1 MAKGTINT
9 RVKADAKEFKAEMKA
24 VAGAIENI
32 SKQLQNSNERLKIS
46 SQSFGLF
53 SKNTKGV
60 VADLAHLSQALS
72 GFKGAFNFIS
82 GYASEFIKTADAINT
97 MNARLKLTTTSTAHF
112 EALKNSINEI
122 ARATYSS
129 TESISNLFINLNQ
142 SLSEMGLSQKQ
153 ALEMAQTL
161 SQALKVGGASA
172 IDAERAITQFSQ
184 ALSTGKL
191 QGQDFKAMIQA
202 APSLL
207 KNMADA
213 LGVTTGELRG
223 MATAGELTNEK
234 LVAAFAN
241 MKDEMAKTY
250 ASMPVSVEN
259 AMTVMNN
266 SIDNFIENL
275 NLAISANSALSTYW
289 IKITFL
295 NAAFFTHWKNIK
307 SKSKLIKINQKKLKI
322 NLNGGLSSPVLMA

>member
-1 MAKGTINT
+1 
-9 RVKADAKEFKAEMKA
+9 
-24 VAGAIENI
+24 
-32 SKQLQNSNERLKIS
+32 
-46 SQSFGLF
+46 
-53 SKNTKGV
+53 
-60 VADLAHLSQALS
+60 
-72 GFKGAFNFIS
+72 
-82 GYASEFIKTADAINT
+82 

-153 ALEMAQTL
+153 ALEMSETL

-172 IDAERAITQFSQ
+172 VDAQRAIVQFNQ
-184 ALSTGKL
+184 ALSIGRL

-202 APSLL
+202 APYLL

-234 LVAAFAN
+234 LVAAFAG
-241 MKDEMAKTY
+241 MKDKIAKEFKEIPPN
-250 ASMPVSVEN
+250 AES
-259 AMTVMNN
+259 AMTNLQTSINGVIESINN
-266 SIDNFIENL
+266 DSG
-275 NLAISANSALSTYW
+275 T
-289 IKITFL
+289 
-295 NAAFFTHWKNIK
+295 
-307 SKSKLIKINQKKLKI
+307 
-322 NLNGGLSSPVLMA
+322 